1 MHKFSFESLRRHPVV
16 IGILSIIFFPLG
28 LFLVWT
34 QPDWKKKTQWI
45 WTGVIALFALA
56 AIARRDESATSRAS
70 ASAGGSARAN
80 SETKEPHQLGETFV
94 LGHYKYRI
102 DAVRTTKQLGRWIG
116 PHFMGARAA
125 DGAVL
130 VIVSYTIEN
139 TSPETQTVL
148 SDDFQVVDAAGRKFR
163 PSTEA
168 NVALLHESDDKD
180 FVLSELQPGIPRS
193 MKQAFE
199 VPEASLAAPFTLVIP
214 EKGLWSS
221 GAARVVVPAS

>member
-1 MHKFSFESLRRHPVV
+1 MKKSTVESLRRHPVV

-34 QPDWKKKTQWI
+34 QTEWKKKTKWI
-45 WTGVIALFALA
+45 WTGAIALFLMA
-56 AIARRDESATSRAS
+56 AIARRDEPAASGTS
-70 ASAGGSARAN
+70 ASAAGSGRAN
-80 SETKEPHQLGETFV
+80 GETKEPHQLGETFV
-94 LGHYKYRI
+94 LGNYKYRI
-102 DAVRTTKQLGRWIG
+102 DKVGTTKQIGRWIG
-116 PHFMGARAA
+116 PQFMGARAA

-148 SDDFQVVDAAGRKFR
+148 SDDFEIRDAAGRKYR
-163 PSTEA
+163 PSTDA
-168 NVALLHESDDKD
+168 SVALLHESDDKD
-180 FVLSELQPGIPRS
+180 FVLSQLQPGIPRS

-199 VPEASLAAPFTLVIP
+199 VPEPSLAAPFTLVIP

-221 GAARVVVPAS
+221 GAARVIVPAS